1 MLKLPESE
9 AECKDLSIMFATASG
24 MVRRNSLM
32 DFVNVQSNGKIA
44 MKLDEGDKLMN
55 VRICHE
61 DNDVMLATK
70 AENVS
75 VSRLPKCASSS
86 AAIRSA
92 YAASGWLTAT
102 R

>member
-1 MLKLPESE
+1 
-9 AECKDLSIMFATASG
+9 MFATASG

-61 DNDVMLATK
+61 DNDVSMATK
-70 AENVS
+70 SGKCIRFPVTEVRVFVRPHS
-75 VSRLPKCASSS
+75 VGVRGIS
-86 AAIRSA
+86 
-92 YAASGWLTAT
+92 WLTAT